1 MKRQMTTS
9 ILSVNLRALLLL
21 LGVVLITRIK
31 FPFPVMVLFIIG
43 VCVAI
48 TLMVHSAKEKL
59 LAGVRKQVD
68 GVGIYGHGYEEKFSK
83 DMVSGL
89 LLTLTGLMVA
99 GAVLFIIPEGT
110 SYANIIENLRLLFW
124 PVLMVNV
131 FHLIFWVVR
140 TYLLQD

>member
-9 ILSVNLRALLLL
+9 ILSVNLRVFLLL
-21 LGVVLITRIK
+21 LGIVLLARIR
-31 FPFPVMVLFIIG
+31 FPFPVIALFIVG
-43 VCVAI
+43 VCAVI
-48 TLMVHSAKEKL
+48 TLTIHSAKEKL

-68 GVGIYGHGYEEKFSK
+68 STGLYGQGYEQKFSK

-89 LLTLTGLMVA
+89 LLTLAGLLVLGA
-99 GAVLFIIPEGT
+99 GLFVIPEGVGHAGT
-110 SYANIIENLRLLFW
+110 IETLRMLFW

>member
-31 FPFPVMVLFIIG
+31 FPFPVMAILIIS

-48 TLMVHSAKEKL
+48 VLMVHSAKEKL

-68 GVGIYGHGYEEKFSK
+68 GADIYGRGYEEKFSK

-89 LLTLTGLMVA
+89 LLTLTGLMVLGA
-99 GAVLFIIPEGT
+99 GLFLIPEGVGHIGT
-110 SYANIIENLRLLFW
+110 IETLRMLFW

>member
-31 FPFPVMVLFIIG
+31 FPFPVMVMLIIS
-43 VCVAI
+43 VCVVI
-48 TLMVHSAKEKL
+48 VLMVHSAKEKL

-68 GVGIYGHGYEEKFSK
+68 GAGIYGCGYEEKFSK

-89 LLTLTGLMVA
+89 LLTLAGLMVLGA
-99 GAVLFIIPEGT
+99 GLFLIPEGVGHIGT
-110 SYANIIENLRLLFW
+110 IETLRMLFW

>member
-21 LGVVLITRIK
+21 LGVVLVTRIK
-31 FPFPVMVLFIIG
+31 FPFPVMVMLIIG
-43 VCVAI
+43 VCVVI

-59 LAGVRKQVD
+59 LAGVRKQAD
-68 GVGIYGHGYEEKFSK
+68 GVGIYGCGYEEKFSR

-89 LLTLTGLMVA
+89 LLTLAGLMVLGA
-99 GAVLFIIPEGT
+99 GLFLIPEGVGHIGT
-110 SYANIIENLRLLFW
+110 IETLRMLFW
-124 PVLMVNV
+124 PVLVVNV

>member
-68 GVGIYGHGYEEKFSK
+68 GVGIYGRGYEEKFSK

-89 LLTLTGLMVA
+89 LLTLTGLMLA

-110 SYANIIENLRLLFW
+110 SYANIVEPLRMLFW

>member
-31 FPFPVMVLFIIG
+31 FPFPVMVMLIIG

-48 TLMVHSAKEKL
+48 VLMVHSAKEKL

-68 GVGIYGHGYEEKFSK
+68 GDGIYGRGYEEKFSK

-89 LLTLTGLMVA
+89 LLTLAGLMVLGA
-99 GAVLFIIPEGT
+99 GLFLIPEGVGHIGT
-110 SYANIIENLRLLFW
+110 IETLRMLFW